1 MLGGASVATSPY
13 DHVTDAQ
20 AERRIMAERRAIEA
34 RDDGTRPKYGTSAI
48 KGGYAFLQFVLRRSV
63 EMCRHTTWGVR
74 SSGDLDPRADRG
86 QRSSERAAPSQDSNR
101 PHRRCWFI
109 HLAWPGLC
117 LSLSLLYIHTAQA
130 NLGRGSHECS
140 DDRASSQRPIAP
152 PSSSR
157 GRPCASSYSWP

>member
-1 MLGGASVATSPY
+1 
-13 DHVTDAQ
+13 
-20 AERRIMAERRAIEA
+20 MADRRAIEA

-63 EMCRHTTWGVR
+63 EMHVDTQHGVY
-74 SSGDLDPRADRG
+74 GAPRPSILAQTEGRG
-86 QRSSERAAPSQDSNR
+86 PARELLSQDSNR

-140 DDRASSQRPIAP
+140 DDRASSHRHVMPPIVP